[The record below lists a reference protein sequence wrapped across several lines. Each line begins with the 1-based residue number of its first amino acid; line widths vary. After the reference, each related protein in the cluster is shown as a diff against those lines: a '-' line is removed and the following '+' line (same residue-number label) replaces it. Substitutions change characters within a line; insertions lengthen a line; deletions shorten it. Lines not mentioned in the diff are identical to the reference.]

1 MSYIRPLTPEETLSA
16 LGEDV
21 VKMLTNCGIVGKLNS
36 PRHCPIA
43 NFLKL
48 VYPCSRS
55 LVYGDC
61 VKTIIKNYW
70 VVVETPTAV
79 ADFVDAF
86 DTGKYPELISP

>member
-36 PRHCPIA
+36 PKSCPIA

-48 VYPCSRS
+48 VYPCSRP
-55 LVYGDC
+55 LVYSNIIEI
-61 VKTIIKNYW
+61 TIENRS
-70 VVVETPTAV
+70 VVTTPPKAV
-79 ADFVDAF
+79 TDFIEAF
-86 DTGKYPELISP
+86 DAGKYQELISP